1 MPVIHVYLME
11 GRSEAQKAALIA
23 AITDAAVATV
33 DTRAD
38 AVRVIITDT
47 PKANYGIGGKSAKA
61 LGR

>member
-23 AITDAAVATV
+23 ALTDAAVATV
-33 DTRAD
+33 DTRPE
-38 AVRVIITDT
+38 AVRVIITET
-47 PKANYGIGGKSAKA
+47 PKANYGIGGKSAKS